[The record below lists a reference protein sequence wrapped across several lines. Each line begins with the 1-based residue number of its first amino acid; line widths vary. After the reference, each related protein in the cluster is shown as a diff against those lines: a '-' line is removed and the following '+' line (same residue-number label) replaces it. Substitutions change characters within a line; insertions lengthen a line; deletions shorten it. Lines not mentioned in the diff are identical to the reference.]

1 MPRGRQF
8 LRNGFLMLV
17 ATFVL
22 FALIEGMASMAL
34 FAGSVIR
41 TSRSMMAE
49 IKHSVYDPE
58 IGWVNAPNLD
68 YPHLYASDIGITSN
82 SRGFRGRR
90 ETARQTPPGKHRI
103 VCSGDSFTL
112 GYGVRDQEAWCEQL
126 SAMDP
131 SIEAVNL
138 GMGGY
143 GIDQMYLWYR
153 RNAPSIDHR
162 LHILAITGTDFDRS
176 RSAVFVGYGK
186 PLLEVRNGALFVSN
200 QPVPR
205 PSPWAP
211 YRLKAGEA
219 ASRFRAIELLQ
230 SLGLG
235 LGRAA
240 VEQLSVSRTKQ
251 IVGAALDDIRT
262 IGQRQSAG
270 LLLLYIPIEVE
281 CQGSLHD
288 LEWREFWKQ
297 EASRLRAQFLDLT
310 ADCAALGRQAASKL
324 YIHDRSRYNVN
335 AAVGH
340 QNAAGHRFVAER
352 LLPLV
357 KVALAPAR

>member
-8 LRNGFLMLV
+8 VRNGFLMLI
-17 ATFVL
+17 ASFVL

-68 YPHLYASDIGITSN
+68 YPNLYASEIGITSN

-90 ETARQTPPGKHRI
+90 ETARQTPPGKLRI

-112 GYGVRDQEAWCEQL
+112 GYGVRDEEAWCEQL
-126 SAMDP
+126 AAMDP
-131 SIEAVNL
+131 RIEAVNL

-162 LHILAITGTDFDRS
+162 LHILAITGTDFERT

-186 PLLEVRNGALFVSN
+186 PLLELRNGALSVSN

-205 PSPWAP
+205 SSRWTP
-211 YRLKAGEA
+211 YWLQAGNA
-219 ASRFRAIELLQ
+219 ASRFRAIELLH
-230 SLGLG
+230 SLG
-235 LGRAA
+235 LGRASG
-240 VEQLSVSRTKQ
+240 ERLSVPRTKE
-251 IVGAALDDIRT
+251 IVAAALDDIRR
-262 IGQRQSAG
+262 IGERQSAG

-281 CQGSLHD
+281 CHGSLHD
-288 LEWREFWKQ
+288 FEWREFWKQ
-297 EASRLRAQFLDLT
+297 EASRHRAQFLDLT
-310 ADCAALGRQAASKL
+310 ADCAALGREAVSKL

-357 KVALAPAR
+357 KVALAAAR